1 MEWFS
6 IYGAALVAVILTP
19 NIVFAATHKDGFENL
34 YQNKSVE
41 TIEQIGRFGSF
52 ILMFIQIPPLCAGFW
67 FPEAK
72 TLYLCFGFGLAA
84 LYCLGWIVFWK
95 ENSVRKSLALS
106 VLPSA
111 MFLVCGAFSGN
122 LPLLAAAVIFAPAH
136 ILISY
141 KNAVLSRY

>member
-1 MEWFS
+1 M
-6 IYGAALVAVILTP
+6 
-19 NIVFAATHKDGFENL
+19 
-34 YQNKSVE
+34 E

-111 MFLVCGAFSGN
+111 MFLACGAFSGN

-141 KNAVLSRY
+141 KNAVLSRH